1 MLDLFAIVID
11 SERLRLIPTSH
22 VYSQE
27 IFTEFTPGITTF
39 MFPKPPDVID
49 ETLEFIRSA
58 REEMNQQSSL
68 QIVVLSKP
76 TGEFLGCGGI
86 HRIDGETPELGIWI
100 KASAHGNKFGREAV
114 AALTGWARANLAF
127 DYLTYPVD
135 RRNFASRQILESLG
149 GLVEAE
155 YEKTNQSGTI
165 LDILEYRIYS
175 SETQSQSTGFS

>member
-100 KASAHGNKFGREAV
+100 KASAHGNEAV
-114 AALTGWARANLAF
+114 AALTAGLAP
-127 DYLTYPVD
+127 T
-135 RRNFASRQILESLG
+135 
-149 GLVEAE
+149 
-155 YEKTNQSGTI
+155 
-165 LDILEYRIYS
+165 
-175 SETQSQSTGFS
+175 